1 MFTKTRRAC
10 LYLQIIFH
18 GTDRDS
24 LHNYLSP
31 KSLPA
36 QYGGTLELPRI
47 EGPQWYKL
55 LSMCE
60 KEYEGNTSQVTELH
74 FLAVNEIYIFDVWHY
89 SGKKSVLLSFNILN
103 LNICSFLKI

>member
-1 MFTKTRRAC
+1 VHLFF
-10 LYLQIIFH
+10 QIIFH

-47 EGPQWYKL
+47 DGPQWYKL

-60 KEYEGNTSQVTELH
+60 KEYEGKNYS
-74 FLAVNEIYIFDVWHY
+74 VNFYN
-89 SGKKSVLLSFNILN
+89 SLSTVFHPMIKV
-103 LNICSFLKI
+103 FRF